1 MDRVLKIRN
10 TAFDI
15 TAKLFLNIFFIIIS
29 VLSIYPLIW
38 MAYSGFKTDPEFAM
52 SIISLP
58 STVDFK
64 SYERAIRIG
73 RLGRAFFNN
82 LYVTPVCVILI
93 TVFSFIVAYFLNR
106 FRFRGR
112 NILFVLFTLGLL
124 TPVHGFLVPLYIQF
138 SRLRLIDNW
147 YSLFFPITAFNMPLA
162 IILYENFLNSVP
174 HEVEESAMIDGA
186 TIGQQMISIAFPMC
200 KPIVSTVMVVDF
212 LWVWNEYPFAL
223 VLINKQALKTL
234 SLGLSNFRGEQTT
247 SYPPLFAA
255 LTLVTIPI
263 IIVYAIFSKQ
273 IMQGMTAGAVKG

>member
-1 MDRVLKIRN
+1 MDKAMKIRGA
-10 TAFDI
+10 TFDVV
-15 TAKLFLNIFFIIIS
+15 AKFFLNVFFVIIS
-29 VLSIYPLIW
+29 IMSIYPLIW
-38 MAYSGFKTDPEFAM
+38 MAYSGFKTDGEFAI

-58 STVDFK
+58 SSIDFK

-82 LYVTPVCVILI
+82 LYVAPVCVILI
-93 TVFSFIVAYFLNR
+93 TAFSFVVSYFLNR

-112 NILFVLFTLGLL
+112 KFLFVLFTLGLL

-147 YSLFFPITAFNMPLA
+147 YSLFFPLTAFNMPLA

-174 HEVEESAMIDGA
+174 YEVEESAMIDGA
-186 TIGQQMISIAFPMC
+186 TTGQQMVRIALPMC
-200 KPIVSTVMVVDF
+200 KPIISTVMVVDF

-223 VLINKQALKTL
+223 VLINTQAFKTL

-273 IMQGMTAGAVKG
+273 IMEGMTAGAIKG